1 MLLSML
7 LLAKQRTS
15 QLRYECTK
23 SPHTKV
29 LISSNAKYDEE
40 LSGCCSEVRHKG
52 LSSHHLPFSMSFP
65 ADKSMSILL
74 GRPICFR
81 DEDCTVNFPK
91 ELDDE

>member
-7 LLAKQRTS
+7 HSGKQRTS
-15 QLRYECTK
+15 QLRFECTK

-29 LISSNAKYDEE
+29 LILSNAKYGAE
-40 LSGCCSEVRHKG
+40 LSGCCLEVRYKG
-52 LSSHHLPFSMSFP
+52 LPSHPLPFSMSFT